1 MAFDLEA
8 LVGHLYVVGG
18 RPINVNPPGA
28 SVVVA
33 PPSAA
38 RGREGDTFFTL
49 IVPSGTIAP
58 TSFYEQLAV
67 LAAERYFSMSGSV
80 TIALRAVFQVLNRN
94 LHEHNEEHSE
104 YEQQQFKA
112 SIIIAVLHGD
122 DLYVGRVGPVM
133 SVLQTVGLTLTFP
146 DDPGDK
152 AQFFSAPLGVLP
164 EPEVSM
170 VRYGVNAGTR
180 FALADANL
188 ADFGE
193 AQLTSILLEND
204 IEKVLDALREAL
216 KVQGQ
221 LMLVELVPPE
231 AESPVLTAPGEST
244 AEVNAKLAE
253 ARQIVDREGVDDER
267 SPPRET
273 GRGTALGIVSPGI
286 ALRSGAGR
294 GEPFVPALPALAGT
308 GPRTR
313 ERGWNSHLGGLADSA
328 GAGWRGRLVLGVT
341 YRRDRI

>member
-1 MAFDLEA
+1 MIQATK
-8 LVGHLYVVGG
+8 
-18 RPINVNPPGA
+18 
-28 SVVVA
+28 S
-33 PPSAA
+33 S
-38 RGREGDTFFTL
+38 
-49 IVPSGTIAP
+49 
-58 TSFYEQLAV
+58 
-67 LAAERYFSMSGSV
+67 
-80 TIALRAVFQVLNRN
+80 
-94 LHEHNEEHSE
+94 
-104 YEQQQFKA
+104 
-112 SIIIAVLHGD
+112 
-122 DLYVGRVGPVM
+122 
-133 SVLQTVGLTLTFP
+133 
-146 DDPGDK
+146 
-152 AQFFSAPLGVLP
+152 FSARLWAILP

-231 AESPVLTAPGEST
+231 AESPVVTAPGEST

-253 ARQIVDREGVDDER
+253 ARQIVDREGLTTSDR
-267 SPPRET
+267 R
-273 GRGTALGIVSPGI
+273 RGKLGAVLRWGLS
-286 ALRSGAGR
+286 RSGLALCRGARR
-294 GEPFVPALPALAGT
+294 GEPFVPALPALAGS

-313 ERGWNSHLGGLADSA
+313 ERGWNGHLGGFADSA